1 MASWTK
7 IKYISQCWTLSVG
20 WLFSQL
26 ICVVRKCPVPL
37 AYGKMKLGNNST
49 TEKKGKKLN
58 TYVHFDRKFGL
69 MLMWNPFCIC
79 KHNRTAK
86 LIKEQ
91 KLSTHAYTLGSL
103 FTHSHTMNATT
114 LTGNF
119 VPKRRNKQM
128 LLRVKRYK
136 FPHFFSSSKWTSIRS
151 GKVPFICSTVH
162 RYIWYNFLLF

>member
-1 MASWTK
+1 MLN
-7 IKYISQCWTLSVG
+7 I
-20 WLFSQL
+20 
-26 ICVVRKCPVPL
+26 VRRVAFFPTHLCRTQMSSAIGLWKNE
-37 AYGKMKLGNNST
+37 AGKQQHDRK
-49 TEKKGKKLN
+49 ERKKLN